1 MSKGVFE
8 QNIDEMLEFD
18 RELDVNSLLESI
30 PAIETTPE
38 KKEEVVEE
46 DKGDKKESP
55 LKDINKVLEKQSA
68 EVKDKTAEE
77 DEVKVIK
84 KDDAPDPN
92 VQPENASDAL
102 FTVIFAKDLVSQ
114 GLLSS
119 FDEAKFLEETKEVGE
134 AEALRNLIKTEIET
148 NIEAAKSD
156 LDAGYQEY
164 LNMIGKGVPAETAGN
179 LVELKNKFDTI
190 KIEDLTK
197 EENVEIRRKVM
208 TDYFKLTSSMPDSKI
223 EKIVQSSIDL
233 GDDVDDAK
241 EYLNTLKTLIGEQI
255 SLEEAEAAK
264 QKKLIEDENRRSIEA
279 LKESINSLNEVIPG
293 VSINKQTKN
302 QMFEAITKPVQDNKG
317 RTTNAL
323 WAKRAEDPKFFDERL
338 AYLYATGFFEKD
350 KPWTKAAQSKTTKEI
365 SELER
370 ALKSK
375 NNTESK
381 VGSPILRGIQQDKTT
396 KDNIDSMRD
405 IFGK

>member
-18 RELDVNSLLESI
+18 KELDVNSLLESI

-38 KKEEVVEE
+38 KKEEVVED
-46 DKGDKKESP
+46 DKGKKDVP

-68 EVKDKTAEE
+68 DIEDKPAEE
-77 DEVKVIK
+77 DEVKDII

-119 FDEAKFLEETKEVGE
+119 FDEAKFLEESKAVGE
-134 AEALRNLIKTEIET
+134 AEALRNLIKNEIES

-156 LDAGYQEY
+156 LDVGYQEY

-190 KIEDLTK
+190 KIEDLSK

-208 TDYFKLTSSMPDSKI
+208 TDYFKLTSSMPDNKI

-233 GDDVDDAK
+233 GDDIDDSK

-255 SLEEAEAAK
+255 SLEETEAAK
-264 QKKLIEDENRRSIEA
+264 QRKLVEDENRRSIEA

-293 VSINKQTKN
+293 IPINKQTKN

-323 WAKRAEDPKFFDERL
+323 WSKRAEDPKFFDERL

-381 VGSPILRGIQQDKTT
+381 VGNPILRGIQQDKTT